1 MPIEDGEA
9 RRLLDRITARDETA
23 MAEFYRS
30 FGRQVYAFALR
41 QLSNPDEAEETVIE
55 TMMEVWNSAGRFA
68 GQSQARTWLFGI
80 ARHRALDKLR
90 RRGRNE
96 WVDIDELGET
106 LADESGESGFER
118 LAREQRAEHVAYC
131 LERLSP
137 EHRECLHLV
146 FFEELGLAEAAQV
159 QQIPEGTVKTR
170 LFHARKNMKRCLER
184 RLDHG

>member
-1 MPIEDGEA
+1 MPMDDAEA
-9 RRLLDRITARDETA
+9 NRLLERIAGQDETA
-23 MAEFYRS
+23 MAAFYKL

-41 QLSNPDEAEETVIE
+41 QLSRPDEAEEAVIE
-55 TMMEVWNSAGRFA
+55 TMMEVWNAAGRFA
-68 GQSQARTWLFGI
+68 GQSQVRTWLFGI

-96 WVDIDELGET
+96 WVDIDEMAET
-106 LADESGESGFER
+106 LADEADESAFER
-118 LAREQRAEHVAYC
+118 LAREQRAEHVAHC

-146 FFEELGLAEAAQV
+146 FFEELRLAEVAEI
-159 QQIPEGTVKTR
+159 QQIPENTVKTR
-170 LFHARKNMKRCLER
+170 VFHAKKNMRRCLER

>member
-1 MPIEDGEA
+1 MATDDEHA
-9 RRLLDRITARDETA
+9 RGLLSAIAGRDEAA
-23 MAEFYRS
+23 MAAFYKL

-55 TMMEVWNSAGRFA
+55 TMMEVWNAAGRFA

-96 WVDIDELGET
+96 WVDIDEMGET
-106 LADESGESGFER
+106 LADENDESGFER
-118 LAREQRAEHVAYC
+118 LAREQRAEHVAHC

-146 FFEELGLAEAAQV
+146 FFEEMGLAEVAELQQV
-159 QQIPEGTVKTR
+159 PEGTVKTR
-170 LFHARKNMKRCLER
+170 VFHAKKNLKRCLER
-184 RLDHG
+184 RLEHD